1 MFNCTSKKP
10 CRFRSR
16 LDDSACFVGQAL
28 EKQRCQKSDELAA
41 LQKHAAQLASTRR
54 CLAAGMDRIREMLND
69 NDAWMRH
76 CSMDR
81 PYMDVVNK
89 TKVSTIHSVVSAID
103 AKTFLPTG
111 VV

>member
-1 MFNCTSKKP
+1 
-10 CRFRSR
+10 
-16 LDDSACFVGQAL
+16 
-28 EKQRCQKSDELAA
+28 
-41 LQKHAAQLASTRR
+41 
-54 CLAAGMDRIREMLND
+54 MDRIREMLND